1 MFVCAY
7 ETTSITWN
15 ETVIVFAFP
24 KCLFRSDCPVASGE
38 CPVFPA
44 CSGGSKPHNPCEL
57 VNYPNDLHFD
67 NPFALPSVRSS
78 NSAPGKAFNVIL
90 LAFDDMVMNACG
102 CRMKPFLITCYH
114 HQSLEYIYA
123 SQSSLKEAFLPL
135 NSQWLTSDTRLWIEV
150 VLPDVLSN
158 SLGTHS
164 LPSQANEN
172 EGLPNWPLSS
182 TTGHYIPP
190 LAIAI
195 HQILHTFN
203 EL

>member
-102 CRMKPFLITCYH
+102 CRIKPFLIACYH
-114 HQSLEYIYA
+114 HQSLKYIYA
-123 SQSSLKEAFLPL
+123 ARAVWRRPFCLSIPSGWHPTPACESKWFCLMSYRTPSALTRSHHRPMKMRDCPIGPCPARQDITFL
-135 NSQWLTSDTRLWIEV
+135 
-150 VLPDVLSN
+150 
-158 SLGTHS
+158 H
-164 LPSQANEN
+164 
-172 EGLPNWPLSS
+172 
-182 TTGHYIPP
+182 
-190 LAIAI
+190 
-195 HQILHTFN
+195 
-203 EL
+203 